1 MLMLFSADLSQT
13 FCSYIEFIGNSELE
27 KKIFEQA
34 KVLLKTKGAKGIKG
48 MSGTSSFPFL

>member
-1 MLMLFSADLSQT
+1 MLFSADLSQT